1 MLQQTSVMA
10 KKATA
15 DVSSLDGAGAKKIRK
30 VDRMLRRLREIDDNM
45 PLSMANA
52 LIIVSLNE
60 GKSLQ
65 DLAELADISISNFSR
80 YILALSDRQRTGG
93 PGSGHGL
100 VIREQD
106 LRNLRKNR
114 YYLSPKGRM
123 LVNELLEIV

>member
-15 DVSSLDGAGAKKIRK
+15 DVSSLDGAGAKKMRK
-30 VDRMLRRLREIDDNM
+30 VDRMLRRFREIDDTM
-45 PLSMANA
+45 PLTMAHA
-52 LIIVSLNE
+52 LVIVSLNE

-65 DLAELADISISNFSR
+65 DLAELAGISISNFSR
-80 YILALSDRQRTGG
+80 YLLALSDRQRTGG

-106 LRNLRKNR
+106 PMNLRKNC
-114 YYLSPKGRM
+114 YSLSPKGRL